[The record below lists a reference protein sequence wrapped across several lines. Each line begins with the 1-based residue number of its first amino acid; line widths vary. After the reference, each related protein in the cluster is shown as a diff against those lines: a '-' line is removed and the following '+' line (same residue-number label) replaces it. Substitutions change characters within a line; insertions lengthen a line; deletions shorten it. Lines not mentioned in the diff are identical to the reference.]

1 MNIKNICRIIIS
13 NLFLIFISNNAL
25 SNENFIC
32 FPKDENIVNFN
43 GVLKKTSS
51 LNLYSHFIWNDN
63 SRSLKFYYFD
73 GDSYKLDNMR
83 VLQKGTKINPM
94 KALHE
99 EINKNTGESFTSF
112 LQIHTYR
119 PDELPFIYLR
129 GGRVLSGNCKEYENN

>member
-1 MNIKNICRIIIS
+1 MSLIIFF
-13 NLFLIFISNNAL
+13 NNFRLFDRLIFVFKKWYSG
-25 SNENFIC
+25 SSF
-32 FPKDENIVNFN
+32 
-43 GVLKKTSS
+43 LKKTSS